1 MLRAVVRLSGFGCVT
16 HFNALNIIQR
26 FEITKYLLV
35 PGVKHSFRR
44 RRQNFFMQLLTPGL
58 GLIIWTL
65 LAFLVVFLILKKFA
79 WPSILG
85 GLRKREQ
92 TIADSLATAEKI
104 KSEMAQ
110 MKSENEAILAKAREE
125 RAQMLKEARETKDKI
140 INEAKEVAKVEANKI
155 ITDAQ
160 AAIDTQK
167 MAALTDVKNQIGKL
181 VIEVT
186 EKVLRRELSNKEA
199 QEAHIKD
206 LVNDVNLS

>member
-1 MLRAVVRLSGFGCVT
+1 
-16 HFNALNIIQR
+16 
-26 FEITKYLLV
+26 
-35 PGVKHSFRR
+35 
-44 RRQNFFMQLLTPGL
+44 MQLLTPAL

-65 LAFLVVFLILKKFA
+65 LAFLVVFFILKKYA

-125 RAQMLKEARETKDKI
+125 RAQMLKEAREAKDKI
-140 INEAKEVAKVEANKI
+140 IKEAKEQAKAEANKI
-155 ITDAQ
+155 ISSAQ
-160 AAIDTQK
+160 EAIDAQK
-167 MAALTDVKNQIGKL
+167 MAALTEVKNQVGKL
-181 VIEVT
+181 VIDVT
-186 EKVLRRELSNKEA
+186 EKILRRELGNKEA
-199 QEAHIKD
+199 QEAHIKN